1 MRKGRAGAVKRWRR
15 SSGYLLLLQGCAG
28 LALAGWWACYR
39 AAAGRILASE
49 SLTLEVLR
57 GLEETGADVAEF
69 QRTAALPVQ
78 RLLLGWLILLL
89 CQMGLL
95 LFALLRRGRA
105 PGPPAP
111 AVWGM
116 MSLAALAAVPLGLF
130 LRAPHK
136 LLLGGLA
143 SYTVPY
149 LVLCVGLPLAWTVL
163 GLLCW
168 RRKTEKSNSKLSDK
182 E

>member
-1 MRKGRAGAVKRWRR
+1 MEQRWRR
-15 SSGYLLLLQGCAG
+15 SCRFLLLLQGCAG
-28 LALAGWWACYR
+28 LALAGWWAYYR

-49 SLTLEVLR
+49 ALTLEVLR
-57 GLEETGADVAEF
+57 GLEATGADVAEF

-78 RLLLGWLILLL
+78 RLLLGWLLLL
-89 CQMGLL
+89 LAQMGLL

-116 MSLAALAAVPLGLF
+116 TALAALSAVPLALF

-136 LLLGGLA
+136 LLLESLA
-143 SYTVPY
+143 SYTAPY
-149 LVLCVGLPLAWTVL
+149 LALCTALPLAWAAL
-163 GLLCW
+163 GLAC
-168 RRKTEKSNSKLSDK
+168 RRRGTGQSNENLSDK